1 MGTEFKFPYKSSNS
15 RDEKS
20 SNWFFIIT
28 PPSADPLSL
37 LAHHSHLPTH
47 SLSNTMPLSIDDLL
61 YGDVDDPANFGGAHH
76 DPTTPD
82 CHHNSCSP
90 SDEFETNNPNNIFD
104 LPPNR
109 GDVNMA
115 GPSASYNLSDDITEV
130 CSKLQADLKLDA
142 DHLKIAKL
150 ACKYVSEAP
159 NAVVIFSNGAY
170 HQLALS
176 KTICPARNAPYTYDK
191 TFKDFV
197 RETAQLI
204 LLKPT
209 IDAYS
214 NNPHNDGT
222 IPNSLFYLTL
232 PDQWKEDHTAP
243 SDVIDTLARLADYCR
258 LIADLLKYRRSYLRD
273 MLLTN
278 TQETKKIKVNAPI
291 PNRKDLLTK
300 IYDNLPPK
308 GHKLTEAKIAQQVK
322 ENYAMRAQICYCRLV
337 MVQSLAHK
345 SRNNSQWSDIND
357 RLRILRGSSYTFQE
371 HHSVIVLNKD
381 FELFSHKR
389 YYNEIDKTEF
399 TVPTIEEVQASVD
412 GGIVPAILR

>member
-1 MGTEFKFPYKSSNS
+1 
-15 RDEKS
+15 
-20 SNWFFIIT
+20 
-28 PPSADPLSL
+28 
-37 LAHHSHLPTH
+37 
-47 SLSNTMPLSIDDLL
+47 MPLSIDDLL

-115 GPSASYNLSDDITEV
+115 GPSASYNLSDDITE
-130 CSKLQADLKLDA
+130 
-142 DHLKIAKL
+142 IAKL
-150 ACKYVSEAP
+150 ACK
-159 NAVVIFSNGAY
+159 VISVHLFVDS
-170 HQLALS
+170 
-176 KTICPARNAPYTYDK
+176 
-191 TFKDFV
+191 DFV

-232 PDQWKEDHTAP
+232 DTLDKQPDQWKEDHTAP